1 MEISAWD
8 NAMAQLD
15 NAAKLL
21 KLDSNTLKVIKSC
34 ERINIVSLPVK
45 MDNGDLEVF
54 QGMRVLHNSARGPTK
69 GGLRYHPMVTIDE
82 VKALAFWMS
91 LKSSV
96 VGLPYGGAKGG
107 IICDPK
113 KLSVNE
119 LERLTRRYTSTI
131 GTFSPWR
138 DIPAPDI
145 NTNAQVMAWIMDT
158 YSMNVGVTSLG
169 VVTGKPVSVGGSLGR
184 ETATGRGMLF
194 IMRDYCEKIKKK
206 LDSTVTVA
214 LQGFGNVGSAI
225 ANFLTEYH
233 KCKVVAISD
242 EKGGIYNPDGINT
255 VKLKTHE
262 LKTGSVIGFKGTTSI
277 SNKDLLTL
285 ECDFLLPCA
294 IENQITDEIASN
306 TEAKIIVEGANGP
319 TLSSADKILDERKIV
334 VIPDILANAGG
345 VTCSYFEW
353 VQDLHSFFW
362 DLERVN
368 RELEIILCNAFIEVY
383 NVYTKKKVNFR
394 NAAYLVGVERIA
406 NAIKLRG
413 IYP

>member
-1 MEISAWD
+1 
-8 NAMAQLD
+8 MARLD
-15 NAAKLL
+15 NAANLL
-21 KLDSNTLKVIKSC
+21 NLDPNILKILKVC
-34 ERINIVSLPVK
+34 ERINIVSLPVR

-54 QGMRVLHNSARGPTK
+54 TGMRVLHSSARGPTK

-107 IICDPK
+107 VICDPK
-113 KLSVNE
+113 KLSINE

-138 DIPAPDI
+138 DIPAPDV
-145 NTNAQVMAWIMDT
+145 NTNAQIMAWIMDT

-169 VVTGKPVSVGGSLGR
+169 VVTGKPIPIGGSLGR
-184 ETATGRGMLF
+184 ETATGRGILF
-194 IMRDYCEKIKKK
+194 IMQEYCKRIKKK
-206 LDSTVTVA
+206 LDSTVKVA

-225 ANFLTEYH
+225 GIFLEEYH
-233 KCKVVAISD
+233 KCKIIAISD
-242 EKGGIYNPDGINT
+242 EKGGIYNPDGIDT
-255 VKLKTHE
+255 IKLKEHE
-262 LKTGSVIGFKGTTSI
+262 RKTGSVIEFKGTSSI
-277 SNKDLLTL
+277 SNKELLKL

-294 IENQITDEIASN
+294 LENQITNDIATN

-319 TLSSADKILDERKIV
+319 TLNTADNILDERKIV

-368 RELEIILCNAFIEVY
+368 SELERILTAAFNDVY
-383 NVYTKKKVNFR
+383 DVYINKKVSFR
-394 NAAYLVGVERIA
+394 MAAYLVGVERIA